1 MYKLSKI
8 ISKIR
13 FNNKMTL
20 MEEILKFLKKLNKIF
35 KILKILNKIKINKT
49 KIISKS

>member
-8 ISKIR
+8 ISKIK

-20 MEEILKFLKKLNKIF
+20 MEEILKFLKKLNKF
-35 KILKILNKIKINKT
+35 NKIKLPNNKEKIKET
-49 KIISKS
+49 KN